1 MHFFSV
7 TKFDKS
13 KYIPRNIEKMK
24 KFYPNFQY
32 SVIVPNN
39 ELNLFRKYFL
49 DLSLNEIEIIDES
62 LYLSLNQ
69 FKSIL
74 GQYIKSK
81 RDMPSKTILGWYFQ
95 LVLKIAYVIKN
106 QINKDI
112 TMIDADTVLLRK
124 LFLFKNKHSIVY
136 KTNYEKNIHYKNSC
150 EDILKTFNKNWESF
164 TVQIFSITMQE
175 ALDLKLRLNKY
186 MNQNS
191 MNEGEWISH
200 ILLTSIFKRHSTING
215 SFMSEQDLI
224 GTSNILSG
232 SEINRSLKI
241 LRSFVI
247 GELSPMQEKI
257 AAKFGYSF
265 VNYEKWIMK
274 KEKLSYLD
282 FFVALII
289 NNHFFHKFF
298 KKIQRIIRFKKIS

>member
-124 LFLFKNKHSIVY
+124 LFLFKNKHSI
-136 KTNYEKNIHYKNSC
+136 C
-150 EDILKTFNKNWESF
+150 L
-164 TVQIFSITMQE
+164 
-175 ALDLKLRLNKY
+175 
-186 MNQNS
+186 
-191 MNEGEWISH
+191 
-200 ILLTSIFKRHSTING
+200 
-215 SFMSEQDLI
+215 
-224 GTSNILSG
+224 
-232 SEINRSLKI
+232 
-241 LRSFVI
+241 
-247 GELSPMQEKI
+247 
-257 AAKFGYSF
+257 
-265 VNYEKWIMK
+265 
-274 KEKLSYLD
+274 
-282 FFVALII
+282 
-289 NNHFFHKFF
+289 
-298 KKIQRIIRFKKIS
+298 

>member
-1 MHFFSV
+1 
-7 TKFDKS
+7 
-13 KYIPRNIEKMK
+13 
-24 KFYPNFQY
+24 
-32 SVIVPNN
+32 
-39 ELNLFRKYFL
+39 
-49 DLSLNEIEIIDES
+49 
-62 LYLSLNQ
+62 
-69 FKSIL
+69 
-74 GQYIKSK
+74 
-81 RDMPSKTILGWYFQ
+81 
-95 LVLKIAYVIKN
+95 
-106 QINKDI
+106 
-112 TMIDADTVLLRK
+112 
-124 LFLFKNKHSIVY
+124 
-136 KTNYEKNIHYKNSC
+136 
-150 EDILKTFNKNWESF
+150 
-164 TVQIFSITMQE
+164 MQE